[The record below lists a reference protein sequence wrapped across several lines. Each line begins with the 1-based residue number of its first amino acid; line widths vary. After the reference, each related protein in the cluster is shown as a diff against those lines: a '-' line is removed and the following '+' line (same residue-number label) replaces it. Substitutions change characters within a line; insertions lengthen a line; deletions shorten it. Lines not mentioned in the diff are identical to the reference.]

1 MGLRALRLLVEGPDD
16 VKMMMVYQMDI
27 FCARQV
33 VCVFVCVLLYTDAM
47 IQHRALSRD
56 PEGYEPERE
65 QTIKLIRAFIEY
77 GRVKYI
83 NQGIVRAIVAIA
95 EQQDGHLRNI
105 ALETLAELSK

>member
-1 MGLRALRLLVEGPDD
+1 M
-16 VKMMMVYQMDI
+16 
-27 FCARQV
+27 C
-33 VCVFVCVLLYTDAM
+33 VCVNHCML
-47 IQHRALSRD
+47 IQHRALARD

-105 ALETLAELSK
+105 ALETLAELSKCCFLGGGA